1 MELRFATKDPNAK
14 KNISAQKK
22 KKSKNSRF
30 SKKDANV
37 RRAPSHKKKK
47 SQGKKKAH
55 GLMLPARKRAPRA
68 LFTKLRARGANAKKL
83 ESTEFEIFF
92 EKGGSPL
99 KVGIAVGKRIA
110 RKAVSRNRIKRI
122 VAESLRDESD
132 KIGGELLIVVK
143 KDISGLKTGQV
154 KEKLIGML
162 QKLND

>member
-1 MELRFATKDPNAK
+1 MELRSATKEHHAK
-14 KNISAQKK
+14 ENISAQKK

-30 SKKDANV
+30 SEKNAND
-37 RRAPSHKKKK
+37 RREASSKKKK

-55 GLMLPARKRAPRA
+55 GLMLPSRNRAQRA
-68 LFTKLRARGANAKKL
+68 LFTRLRARGAKPKKL
-83 ESTEFEIFF
+83 EGAEFEIFF

-99 KVGIAVGKRIA
+99 KVGIAASKRIA
-110 RKAVSRNRIKRI
+110 KKAVSRNRIKRI
-122 VAESLRDESD
+122 VAESLKDEID

-154 KEKLIGML
+154 KKKLLGML

>member
-1 MELRFATKDPNAK
+1 LELRSNKEHNAK

-22 KKSKNSRF
+22 EKSKNPRF
-30 SKKDANV
+30 PEKNAND
-37 RRAPSHKKKK
+37 RREASSKKKK

-55 GLMLPARKRAPRA
+55 SLMLPARSRAPRA
-68 LFTKLRARGANAKKL
+68 LFTKFRARGASAKKIVGA
-83 ESTEFEIFF
+83 EFEIFF

-99 KVGIAVGKRIA
+99 KVGIAVGERIA
-110 RKAVSRNRIKRI
+110 KKAVSRNRIKRI
-122 VAESLRDESD
+122 VAESLKDEID

-154 KEKLIGML
+154 KEKLLGML